1 MSHVLNSK
9 DLGSVTAY
17 GDALTGG
24 YTGTKEQFYA
34 LIGSN
39 GMTLSIDPENPPERE
54 LFITTHGIPVY
65 VPPAWETGTA
75 DGIKKALRK
84 HYAGE
89 INLADYWHV
98 GDIRSFDLS
107 AIAAFSGGY
116 AQAAQTITLTIMN
129 VGGRTLIDN
138 VTECAFVLGMTRT
151 LATTETRS
159 GAWDTSNIRNW
170 LNGAVRNAF
179 DSSIVD
185 IFQRH
190 VNSTYLYNSSLSR
203 YMTVATSDYF
213 TIPSSHEVFGSTI
226 SDVNPSDGSM
236 LSYYTNSTSR
246 SKGSTYWTR
255 SIRTNSNSTVYVNST
270 GTGIANA
277 SSSSRY
283 GISLQCVI

>member
-1 MSHVLNSK
+1 MSHILNSK
-9 DLGSVTAY
+9 DVGVITAY
-17 GDALTGG
+17 GEALEGG
-24 YTGTKEQFYA
+24 YQGTREQLYA
-34 LIGSN
+34 SISSSGL
-39 GMTLSIDPENPPERE
+39 TLPIDPQSPSERE
-54 LFITTHGIPVY
+54 LFITTQGIPVY

-84 HYAGE
+84 HYTGE
-89 INLADYWHV
+89 IDLADYWHV
-98 GDIRSFDLS
+98 GDTRSFDLS

-129 VGGRTLIDN
+129 VGGRTLVDN

-151 LATTETRS
+151 LTTTETRS
-159 GAWDTSNIRNW
+159 GTWDTSNIRNW

-179 DSSIVD
+179 DSDIVD

-190 VNSTYLYNSSLSR
+190 VNNTYVYNSSLSR
-203 YMTVATSDYF
+203 YMTVSTSDYF
-213 TIPSSHEVFGSTI
+213 TIPSSHEIFGATI

-236 LSYYTNSTSR
+236 LSYYTDSTKR
-246 SKGSTYWTR
+246 SKGTTYWTR